1 MLTLATWNVLAPAYA
16 LPTRYE
22 GVPSDL
28 LEAPHRTPR
37 VHARLEALLDRCDVV
52 AVQEADLD
60 LVGWLREV
68 AGASVLHAPRP
79 SSVDGVLLASRR
91 HRLDGLTGGSA
102 DQRRTWAAAE
112 VSGVL
117 VVSVHLDPEWPAKR
131 LRGAV
136 QAAQL
141 VTWLD
146 EEADARAVVIAGD
159 INASWDRQTG
169 DALRWGRFDAQ
180 RVGATA
186 ATNGK
191 CRELDVIATRGCVAA
206 VEPTGLPP
214 VGTAYRLPDLDV
226 PSDHAPL
233 LATIR

>member
-16 LPTRYE
+16 VPSRYE
-22 GVPSDL
+22 GVPADH
-28 LEAPHRTPR
+28 LEAQHRTPR
-37 VHARLEALLDRCDVV
+37 VQARLDALLDGCDVV
-52 AVQEADLD
+52 AVQEADHD
-60 LVGWLREV
+60 LVGWLREE
-68 AGASVLHAPRP
+68 AGASVLYAPRP

-91 HRLDGLTGGSA
+91 HLVDGVTGGSA

-112 VSGVL
+112 VAGVL

-146 EEADARAVVIAGD
+146 EETDARAVVVAGD

-169 DALRWGRFDAQ
+169 DALRWGGFEAE

-191 CRELDVIATRGCVAA
+191 CRELDVIASRGCVAS
-206 VEPTGLPP
+206 VQPTGLPP
-214 VGTAYRLPDLDV
+214 VGTPYLLPDLDV